1 MTWKVAE
8 GTLQHIDVREEGK
21 ENVFS
26 LGRTLWIGNEV
37 HQAVF
42 VSICVC
48 VCVYLSVCVFV
59 SVCVCVRACVR
70 RHTVPS
76 ETDFP
81 QPCVSQLCTVRTHST
96 GLRTS

>member
-1 MTWKVAE
+1 VTWKVAE

-59 SVCVCVRACVR
+59 SVCVCVRACVGILFHLR
-70 RHTVPS
+70 LIFHSLVYLSCVQYERTV
-76 ETDFP
+76 
-81 QPCVSQLCTVRTHST
+81 Q
-96 GLRTS
+96 G